1 MNYNERL
8 NEERGSRNIDELIK
22 EIYKILRSN
31 TTVVTEV
38 DKVVDT
44 VEIDKKNVLELNAE
58 LETFK
63 SELVLSLNNN
73 NNNNNSEL
81 ITTLVDL
88 ITEIQ
93 LQRI

>member
-8 NEERGSRNIDELIK
+8 NEERDELIK
-22 EIYKILRSN
+22 ELYKILRSN

-73 NNNNNSEL
+73 NNNNSEL